1 MELQARK
8 YDLIQ
13 ALVHLKDLSLLQKL
27 ETVINS
33 HQAASGDWWNEISD
47 EEKAGIEE
55 GIAQLER
62 GEGIPHEEVRKMINA
77 KLGR

>member
-1 MELQARK
+1 MGLF
-8 YDLIQ
+8 Q
-13 ALVHLKDLSLLQKL
+13 ALVNLQDLSLLKKI

-33 HQAASGDWWNEISD
+33 HESTSGDWRNEISD

-55 GIAQLER
+55 GIAQLDR